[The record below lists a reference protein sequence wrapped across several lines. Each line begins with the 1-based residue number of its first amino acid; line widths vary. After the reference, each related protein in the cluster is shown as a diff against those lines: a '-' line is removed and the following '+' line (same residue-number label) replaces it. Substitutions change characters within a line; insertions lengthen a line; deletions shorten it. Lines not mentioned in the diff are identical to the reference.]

1 MSRQL
6 NLRVSDEFAE
16 RLERLSH
23 RVGRPMAAVLES
35 VGTPAIELA
44 EADAQFEAEAL
55 AAWEEYQL
63 SGICLTAENIDALF
77 ANALAQAKSV
87 SERSG
92 A

>member
-16 RLERLSH
+16 RLEKLSR

-35 VGTPAIELA
+35 VGTPAIEQA

-63 SGICLTAENIDALF
+63 SGVCLTAENIDALF
-77 ANALAQAKSV
+77 ANALAHAKSV
-87 SERSG
+87 P
-92 A
+92 